1 MPEPERPLP
10 VPASLFS
17 RWAYAFAA
25 TVIPIIS
32 FALSDVLKP
41 EWQSGKTSDYVLLM
55 LGPSVT
61 PYFYPFL
68 LYSVVCLLRL
78 LWQPAAYARKFAVR
92 FGIYTG
98 FVLSLQ
104 YALLLALSVENSGS
118 LILIGIFVV
127 GLVRLIPSIYTVA
140 AVRFGAGRVLL
151 VIILSLGVIL
161 LSAFVFFPPADFLV
175 VLPLVGLFIGGP
187 FFCLAISGTIAYRLL
202 KDYER
207 LTMPLTQGLSGVGW
221 LAAYLVAWRLAIQAT
236 LAAYAAL
243 PPQPPNCYIA
253 TAAAQGH
260 HRLTGAQPVTL
271 SDGRTLWVNAQLRY
285 LKCGEL
291 ALRALSPTT
300 HRRVRRIYDRVGVG
314 LAGRLQHPLLADAAY
329 LTLKPVEWGVAW
341 LLRRLVPNLEGL
353 AARLYGRL

>member
-1 MPEPERPLP
+1 MPESERPLP
-10 VPASLFS
+10 VPASLLS

-25 TVIPIIS
+25 TVIPVIS
-32 FALSDVLKP
+32 FALSDALKP
-41 EWQSGKTSDYVLLM
+41 EWQSGKTSDYVALM
-55 LGPSVT
+55 LGPAVT

-68 LYSVVCLLRL
+68 LYSVVCLLLL

-104 YALLLALSVENSGS
+104 YAVLLALSVENSVS

-127 GLVRLIPSIYTVA
+127 GVVRFIPLIYKVA

-151 VIILSLGVIL
+151 VVILLVGVIL
-161 LSAFVFFPPADFLV
+161 LSAFVFFPAADFLV
-175 VLPLVGLFIGGP
+175 ALPLVGLLIGGP
-187 FFCLAISGTIAYRLL
+187 FFCLAISGTISYRLL
-202 KDYER
+202 KDYEGAGMS
-207 LTMPLTQGLSGVGW
+207 LAQGLSGVGW
-221 LAAYLVAWRLAIQAT
+221 LAAYLMAWRLAIQAT
-236 LAAYAAL
+236 LTAYAAL
-243 PPQPPNCYIA
+243 PPQPPDCYIA

-260 HRLTGAQPVTL
+260 HRLTGAQPVPL

-291 ALRALSPTT
+291 ALWAISPTT
-300 HRRVRRIYDRVGVG
+300 HRRVRWIYDRMGVW

-329 LTLKPVEWGVAW
+329 LSLKPLEWGTVW

-353 AARLYGRL
+353 AARFYQ